1 MKVIRKHS
9 HTHTHTLMIKKSFSK
24 ENKQKIIIK
33 LIKKKQNTFLSKK
46 NYKKKIL
53 KTFLL
58 K

>member
-1 MKVIRKHS
+1 
-9 HTHTHTLMIKKSFSK
+9 MIKKSFSK